1 MTDDAAGVFAGVL
14 AGVLNV
20 SDEETLGIV
29 CTLLTG
35 HADPV
40 CGFPGQGDTGSAGV
54 CILSRQH
61 AQQTTYKEMYKHKTL
76 AYLHD

>member
-29 CTLLTG
+29 WG
-35 HADPV
+35 R
-40 CGFPGQGDTGSAGV
+40 GG
-54 CILSRQH
+54 RE
-61 AQQTTYKEMYKHKTL
+61 K
-76 AYLHD
+76 